1 MRVGYFPGCSLVGS
15 SRDFGES
22 VRAVGKALAIDLV
35 EVPDWAC
42 CGASSAHALHPLL
55 SVALPARILAQ
66 AAAAG
71 LDEVLAPCAACYN
84 RLVSTQRELDTHAAV
99 REAVDA
105 LLADEAPARDVPAGA
120 AAGDRSARAPAG
132 SGGASASAQAMRV
145 RVVNI
150 LELLDRVREQV
161 AAAVKKPFARTVAC
175 YYGCLLVRLPRVVAF
190 DRPEDPMSMDA
201 PVAAVGGK
209 TVRWSFKTECCGAGL
224 SLPRTS
230 TVAKLAGRIVKDAT
244 DRKAEAIVV
253 ACPMC
258 HSNLDL
264 RRGPIEAAVG
274 ATLDIPVLL
283 FTQVVGLALGLS
295 EKELGLHRHFVPVR
309 LAEPAGVA

>member
-1 MRVGYFPGCSLVGS
+1 VRIGYFPGCSLVGS

-22 VRAVGKALAIDLV
+22 VRAVAKALAIDLV

-42 CGASSAHALHPLL
+42 CGASSAHALDPVL

-84 RLVSTQRELDTHAAV
+84 RLVSTQRELETHPAV

-105 LLADEAPARDVPAGA
+105 VLA
-120 AAGDRSARAPAG
+120 AADGPGKRAG
-132 SGGASASAQAMRV
+132 STAFGAGSVASAPGPPGPPSALAARV
-145 RVVNI
+145 RVLNI
-150 LELLDRVREQV
+150 LELLDRLKDQV

-175 YYGCLLVRLPRVVAF
+175 YYGCLLVRPPRVVAF
-190 DRPEDPMSMDA
+190 DRPEDPTSMDA
-201 PVAAVGGK
+201 LVAAVGGK

-264 RRGPIEAAVG
+264 RRGPIDAALG
-274 ATLDIPVLL
+274 GRHEIPVL
-283 FTQVVGLALGLS
+283 FVTQVVGLALGLP

>member
-22 VRAVGKALAIDLV
+22 VRAVAKALAIDLV

-42 CGASSAHALHPLL
+42 CGASSAHALDPVV
-55 SVALPARILAQ
+55 SVALPARILVQ

-84 RLVSTQRELDTHAAV
+84 RLVSTQRELATHAPV

-105 LLADEAPARDVPAGA
+105 VLA
-120 AAGDRSARAPAG
+120 AADAPGRGSRKAGWPGPPSALAA
-132 SGGASASAQAMRV
+132 RV
-145 RVVNI
+145 RVLNI
-150 LELLDRVREQV
+150 LELLDRRKDPI

-175 YYGCLLVRLPRVVAF
+175 YYGCLLVRPPRVVAF
-190 DRPEDPMSMDA
+190 DRPEDPRSMDTL
-201 PVAAVGGK
+201 VAAVGGK

-244 DRKAEAIVV
+244 DNKAEAIVV

-264 RRGPIEAAVG
+264 RRGPIQEAMG
-274 ATLDIPVLL
+274 RSLGIPVL
-283 FTQVVGLALGLS
+283 FITQVVGLALGLS

-309 LAEPAGVA
+309 WVEPVGAA

>member
-1 MRVGYFPGCSLVGS
+1 VRIGYFPGCSLVGS

-22 VRAVGKALAIDLV
+22 VRAVARALAIDLV

-42 CGASSAHALHPLL
+42 CGASSAHALRPIL

-84 RLVSTQRELDTHAAV
+84 RLVSTRHELEAHPPL

-105 LLADEAPARDVPAGA
+105 ALADTGLTSALAG
-120 AAGDRSARAPAG
+120 
-132 SGGASASAQAMRV
+132 RV

-150 LELLDRVREQV
+150 LELLDRVKDQL
-161 AAAVKKPFARTVAC
+161 AAAVRKPFARTVAC
-175 YYGCLLVRLPRVVAF
+175 YYGCLLVRPPRVVAF
-190 DRPEDPMSMDA
+190 DRPEDPTSMDA
-201 PVAAVGGK
+201 LVAAVGGR

-230 TVAKLAGRIVKDAT
+230 TVARLAGRIVKDAT
-244 DRKAEAIVV
+244 ERKAEAIVV

-274 ATLDIPVLL
+274 AKLGIPVLFL
-283 FTQVVGLALGLS
+283 TQVVGLALGLS
-295 EKELGLHRHFVPVR
+295 EKELGLHRHFVPVS
-309 LAEPAGVA
+309 LVEPVGVA

>member
-1 MRVGYFPGCSLVGS
+1 VRVGYFPGCSLVGS

-22 VRAVGKALAIDLV
+22 VRAVAKALAIELV

-42 CGASSAHALHPLL
+42 CGASSAHALSPIL
-55 SVALPARILAQ
+55 SVALPARILAR

-84 RLVSTQRELDTHAAV
+84 RLVSTQHDLEAHAPL

-105 LLADEAPARDVPAGA
+105 ALREAEAAEAPGHAK
-120 AAGDRSARAPAG
+120 PAG
-132 SGGASASAQAMRV
+132 SAGAGQPASALARRV
-145 RVVNI
+145 RVLNI
-150 LELLDRVREQV
+150 LELLERVQGQV
-161 AAAVKKPFARTVAC
+161 AAAVKTPFARTVAC
-175 YYGCLLVRLPRVVAF
+175 YYGCLLVRPPRVVAF
-190 DRPEDPMSMDA
+190 DRSEDPMSMDA
-201 PVAAVGGK
+201 LVAAVGGK
-209 TVRWSFKTECCGAGL
+209 TLRWSFKTECCGAGL

-244 DRKAEAIVV
+244 DRRAEAIVV

-264 RRGPIEAAVG
+264 RRGPIEHAVG
-274 ATLDIPVLL
+274 ARLGIPVL
-283 FTQVVGLALGLS
+283 FITQVVGLALGLS

-309 LAEPAGVA
+309 LAEPVGTA